1 MLRFVAFIGLLAALV
16 SDAAA
21 SPSFDCDKAK
31 SPAEKKVCATPDLEW
46 FDRQLARLYR
56 LARYQAEDEHDA
68 LLVEQRAF
76 LDRRDACWDEYDCL
90 LQIYETR
97 LLELGGRVNVH
108 EAYAE
113 YRPKK
118 QGGSLWIVRYGFD
131 AAVKILTIGDASH
144 TCALETD
151 SAQVGGKGVIR
162 WKATAGN
169 ACRIDIIPDGHDMRV
184 ETHDCQ
190 DACGM
195 RATMDGRYSRAP

>member
-1 MLRFVAFIGLLAALV
+1 MLRFVAFIGLLAALA
-16 SDAAA
+16 SDAGAA
-21 SPSFDCDKAK
+21 PSFDCAKAK
-31 SPAEKKVCATPDLEW
+31 SPAEKKVCAAPDLEW

-68 LLVEQRAF
+68 LLAEQRAF

-90 LQIYETR
+90 LKIYETR
-97 LLELGGRVNVH
+97 LRELAAHVNVH

-118 QGGSLWIVRYGFD
+118 MGGSLWIVRYGFD
-131 AAVKILTIGDASH
+131 AAVKIATVGDGGH
-144 TCALETD
+144 TCAIETD
-151 SAQVGGKGVIR
+151 SAQVGGKGVVR
-162 WKATAGN
+162 WKSAEID
-169 ACRIDIIPDGHDMRV
+169 ACRIDIIPDGREMRV
-184 ETHDCQ
+184 ETHGCQ